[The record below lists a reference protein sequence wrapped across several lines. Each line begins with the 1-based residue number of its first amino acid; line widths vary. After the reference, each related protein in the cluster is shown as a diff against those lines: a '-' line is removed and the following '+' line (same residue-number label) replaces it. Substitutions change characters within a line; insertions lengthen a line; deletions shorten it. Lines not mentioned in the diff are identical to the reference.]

1 MNKIHIL
8 CVVAGLS
15 VVLGCDRDEDMTPQ
29 PVSPSTP
36 APSTSPTGVPV
47 ADGSMSL
54 TAEDARQRAAAAE
67 QAGANVRDAT
77 GQGITG
83 AQSAVSGA
91 QTQATAAA
99 KMTADEAKTMLD
111 QAMTYVKENK
121 YDLAEKTLNSVE
133 ANKASLPKALQDQL
147 STVRTALTTAKA
159 GGGLPIPG
167 LGGLNK

>member
-1 MNKIHIL
+1 MNKIHML
-8 CVVAGLS
+8 CVVAGMS
-15 VVLGCDRDEDMTPQ
+15 VVAGCDRDEGMTPR
-29 PVSPSTP
+29 PVSPGTP

-47 ADGSMSL
+47 ADGSMSS
-54 TAEDARQRAAAAE
+54 TADDARQRAAAAE
-67 QAGANVRDAT
+67 QAGANVRDAA

-83 AQSAVSGA
+83 TQSAVSGA
-91 QTQATAAA
+91 QTQATAVA
-99 KMTADEAKTMLD
+99 KMTAEEAKTMLD

-147 STVRTALTTAKA
+147 AAVRTALTTARA
-159 GGGLPIPG
+159 GGGLQIPD